1 MSHSSYKFI
10 ARGPQVRRRDAELHG
25 EAREVVTTVTG
36 ARPRGAVRSS
46 LPGAI
51 EWLSRLPASL
61 LMGLA
66 VCLVAAIGVGDY
78 VTGPDISFAV
88 AYLGPVFL
96 AATAGRR
103 TSTAIAAVAAMTWTA
118 VEIVFRTRPYASGV
132 VPVWNLISR
141 FLVLWFVAI
150 LVSALAAKLAEE
162 RFLSRTDVLTGLR
175 NARALHEAID
185 TEIARMRR
193 TGGTLTAAYID
204 IDDFKMINDA
214 HGHAGG
220 DEVLI
225 QVGRIMAAGLRGTD
239 VVARIGGDE
248 FAVLLPGT
256 GLPEALD
263 RLRALQ
269 EQLRAA
275 TSARTPAVGF
285 SVGAVTFTEPPDSAR
300 HVLRSA
306 DRVMYQVKRHGKN
319 AIWGEPASPAA
330 EWNAGTVAV

>member
-1 MSHSSYKFI
+1 M
-10 ARGPQVRRRDAELHG
+10 
-25 EAREVVTTVTG
+25 VTTVTG

-66 VCLVAAIGVGDY
+66 LCLVAAIGVGDY

-175 NARALHEAID
+175 NARAFHEAID

-220 DEVLI
+220 DDVLI

-256 GLPEALD
+256 GLPDALD
-263 RLRALQ
+263 RLRGPA
-269 EQLRAA
+269 RAA
-275 TSARTPAVGF
+275 AGRHLGADAGGGLQRGRRDIHRAAGLGASRAPVRRPGHVPGEAAR
-285 SVGAVTFTEPPDSAR
+285 EER
-300 HVLRSA
+300 HL
-306 DRVMYQVKRHGKN
+306 
-319 AIWGEPASPAA
+319 GEPASPAA
-330 EWNAGTVAV
+330 EWNAGTVAA